1 MTPHVL
7 HQLPLWVESDLDAA
21 DMAVVDHHLAQCPDC
36 RSAAENL
43 RASQIQLREAM
54 VSPFGASDRE
64 RLRRQVVAQIRA
76 EGADKSVRS
85 LLRHSALLAACAAS
99 LLLAVFLW
107 RQGPAAVAP
116 EPTSAPKGHQHPA
129 QPPPALAVRQD
140 PSPPRTRGPAAS
152 ARVAQPPAGPTRIEF
167 QTADPTIRIIWLA
180 QSKPLPDTTPSL
192 EENS

>member
-1 MTPHVL
+1 
-7 HQLPLWVESDLDAA
+7 
-21 DMAVVDHHLAQCPDC
+21 
-36 RSAAENL
+36 
-43 RASQIQLREAM
+43 M
-54 VSPFGASDRE
+54 V
-64 RLRRQVVAQIRA
+64 QVRA
-76 EGADKSVRS
+76 EGAAKPVRR
-85 LLRHSALLAACAAS
+85 LLPRFALLVACAAS
-99 LLLAVFLW
+99 LLLTVFLR

-140 PSPPRTRGPAAS
+140 PSPPRTREPAAS